1 MASAGAVPAGTGASA
16 AVGGPCK
23 HNSGGC
29 RRITQRGGTAQAL
42 INGGHRLCH
51 SRHRRRRTG
60 VVWHLRSR
68 AKPSTTSLGD
78 TRARVHGMHTTELC
92 PTRST
97 QTVDGKQ
104 NSSPGQLFPAFA
116 GQATAQQAVP
126 TAHPAGIQETHFI
139 HRCGP
144 SPSSNLHGL
153 PPSEAPST
161 ILTFEFTAPH
171 ISPPLPHSLS
181 IVKAVGQLAETSLP
195 NWRHWPPAGC
205 RQRIGRLPG
214 LRPPRP
220 PRCNKGPPGKHTNRR
235 YQHDLR
241 LRGG

>member
-78 TRARVHGMHTTELC
+78 TRARVQGMHTTELC

-104 NSSPGQLFPAFA
+104 QPRA
-116 GQATAQQAVP
+116 AVP
-126 TAHPAGIQETHFI
+126 SICRSSSSTASRADCTSSGHTRNALHPSLWVLPFLQSPWTPPFGGPQYHPDLRI
-139 HRCGP
+139 HR
-144 SPSSNLHGL
+144 SPYIKVLG
-153 PPSEAPST
+153 
-161 ILTFEFTAPH
+161 
-171 ISPPLPHSLS
+171 
-181 IVKAVGQLAETSLP
+181 
-195 NWRHWPPAGC
+195 
-205 RQRIGRLPG
+205 
-214 LRPPRP
+214 
-220 PRCNKGPPGKHTNRR
+220 
-235 YQHDLR
+235 
-241 LRGG
+241 